1 MRELVTMIS
10 VVILINGYPVMARSA
25 FRLTDNG
32 EKKENDYQLDTGEII
47 KHIPSDGAVPLCKKL
62 LDTIKE
68 NQYKKK

>member
-1 MRELVTMIS
+1 MIS

-32 EKKENDYQLDTGEII
+32 EEEFNDYQVDTGDVLRHVP
-47 KHIPSDGAVPLCKKL
+47 KDGAVPLCKAM

-68 NQYKKK
+68 SELK